1 MKFTQARLVH
11 NVGICCDFILI
22 PIYLLNEQFG
32 MFNWRIFVYSMCMF
46 RAYMFAV
53 IFGISFST
61 CKFILVRFFI
71 YLWIQNLKK
80 SKTLLKHIKCFKS
93 FLNKSSVCS
102 ACKYFP
108 AILSI
113 ALKCL
118 HLATL
123 KKQWTILSYIT
134 TLWRVERKTVEQTS
148 GVESRR

>member
-71 YLWIQNLKK
+71 YLWIQNFKRK
-80 SKTLLKHIKCFKS
+80 VKPFQNTLNVLRV
-93 FLNKSSVCS
+93 SSVCS